1 MEENTWE
8 LESFTVERISWG
20 LDKGKYKGR
29 VTFRNNECEMFSI
42 KVSQEKSTEILK
54 LITAE
59 LSQAALDFTDK
70 INSSLEQTK
79 PKEQ

>member
-20 LDKGKYKGR
+20 SDKGKYKGR
-29 VTFRNNECEMFSI
+29 VTFRNNEYEMFSI
-42 KVSQEKSTEILK
+42 KVSQDKSTEILK
-54 LITAE
+54 LISAE
-59 LSQAALDFTDK
+59 LSQAILDFTDK

>member
-20 LDKGKYKGR
+20 SDKGKYKGR

-42 KVSQEKSTEILK
+42 KVSQDKSTEILK

-59 LSQAALDFTDK
+59 LSQAAQDFNDRL
-70 INSSLEQTK
+70 INSVKQTK